1 MHWLLIP
8 LTYVLGAV
16 SFAYLAGRANGIDLR
31 QHGSGNLGATNAGRV
46 LGAKWFALVF
56 CADVLKG
63 VLPIVAA
70 HMLPCPPEQ
79 RPWLLLAT
87 ATAAILGHVFTCF
100 HGFKGGKAVATS
112 LGVLAALVWPVAL
125 VGLGV
130 WLLVWTA
137 GWTIGNLGKAGA
149 VGLASVLAALAV
161 PPARVFLGPWL
172 QCPEPWSTAE
182 RPITVFL
189 ILLAA
194 LVVVKH
200 RANIHK
206 LLQTKSPILP

>member
-1 MHWLLIP
+1 MHWLFIP
-8 LTYVLGAV
+8 VAYLLGAV

-46 LGAKWFALVF
+46 LGAKWFAIVF
-56 CADVLKG
+56 SADVLKG
-63 VLPIVAA
+63 LLPIIVA
-70 HMLPCPPEQ
+70 HLLPCPPEQ

-125 VGLGV
+125 IALGV
-130 WLLVWTA
+130 WLLVWLIGWKA
-137 GWTIGNLGKAGA
+137 GGLGKAGA
-149 VGLASVLAALAV
+149 VGLASVVAALAV
-161 PPARVFLGPWL
+161 PPARLFLGPWL
-172 QCPEPWSTAE
+172 QCPQPWSATE

-189 ILLAA
+189 ILLAV

-200 RANIHK
+200 RSNIQK
-206 LLQTKSPILP
+206 LFLPKAATAP